1 MFFRF
6 SPALKWEGE
15 KRGREGKGK
24 ESERNKGRKEGRKGV
39 GKARKKRKEG
49 IVRGKWRKESDRE
62 RKRKSERKM
71 KGWN

>member
-24 ESERNKGRKEGRKGV
+24 ESERNKGRKEGRV
-39 GKARKKRKEG
+39 W
-49 IVRGKWRKESDRE
+49 GKWRKESDRE
-62 RKRKSERKM
+62 RKRKRERKM